1 MSATRSLSWSAA
13 MRDIERD
20 RGQYRPGER
29 TAIVRA
35 AAFAKMAADAA
46 RKAAVSQPLVV
57 AGAYDRRAIMAAA
70 VKAAQAR
77 RAVSGEAWGICLSSA
92 LKGVWQV
99 AKAARLAKA
108 H

>member
-1 MSATRSLSWSAA
+1 MSAIRSLSWSAA

-20 RGQYRPGER
+20 RGQFRPGER
-29 TAIVRA
+29 AAIARA
-35 AAFAKMAADAA
+35 NAFAKMAADRA
-46 RKAAVSQPLVV
+46 RTGAPLVV
-57 AGAYDRRAIMAAA
+57 GGQYDRRAIMAAA
-70 VKAAQAR
+70 IKAAQAR
-77 RAVSGEAWGICLSSA
+77 RAVSGEAWGVCLSAA